1 LLGYALGRS
10 VALSDLPLIGDF
22 REQTPRDQ
30 QTIGRW
36 IEAIVVSP
44 QFRNIRRTEPEV
56 VAK

>member
-10 VALSDLPLIGDF
+10 VALSDLPLIDDF